1 MKDKHRF
8 SWKTKLRLC
17 WDVMTRG
24 RYDPRDYKTIHE
36 EEQWEIC
43 EKRRD
48 EMDACKRPRTEFHYT
63 DDFLE
68 Q

>member
-1 MKDKHRF
+1 
-8 SWKTKLRLC
+8 
-17 WDVMTRG
+17 MTRG

-43 EKRRD
+43 EKRRE
-48 EMDACKRPRTEFHYT
+48 EMDACKRSRTEFHYT

>member
-24 RYDPRDYKTIHE
+24 RHDLRDYKTIHE

-43 EKRRD
+43 QKRQA
-48 EMDACKRPRTEFHYT
+48 EMDACIRPRTEFNY
-63 DDFLE
+63 DDDLLE